1 MAELSTLGAVIKA
14 AYEGET
20 NTNAFTDALQAKL
33 NGIAAGA
40 DVTPA
45 LADVATSGAYGDLTG
60 TPTLGTAAAQNVGAF
75 ATAAQGALAE
85 SAVQPGDLGTAA
97 AQDASAFA
105 TAAQGALADTAIQSV
120 PQGTAVAD
128 AVDESDVVAQFNE
141 LLASLRGAGLIAT

>member
-14 AYEGET
+14 AYEGEE
-20 NTNAFTDALQAKL
+20 NTNAFTDALQNKL

-40 DVTPA
+40 DVTPE

-60 TPTLGTAAAQNVGAF
+60 TPTLGTAA
-75 ATAAQGALAE
+75 
-85 SAVQPGDLGTAA
+85 SQPS
-97 AQDASAFA
+97 SAFA

-128 AVDESDVVAQFNE
+128 AVDETEVVAQFNA
-141 LLASLRGAGLIAT
+141 LLASLRGAGLIAS

>member
-1 MAELSTLGAVIKA
+1 MAELSTLGAVIKT
-14 AYEGET
+14 AYEGEA
-20 NTNAFTDALQAKL
+20 NTNVFTDGEKSKL

-75 ATAAQGALAE
+75 ATAAQGALA
-85 SAVQPGDLGTAA
+85 
-97 AQDASAFA
+97 
-105 TAAQGALADTAIQSV
+105 DTAIQSV

-128 AVDESDVVAQFNE
+128 AVDEADIVAQFNA
-141 LLASLRGAGLIAT
+141 LLASLRGAGLIAS

>member
-14 AYEGET
+14 AYEGEA
-20 NTNAFTDALQAKL
+20 NTNAFTDGEKSKL

-75 ATAAQGALAE
+75 ATAAQGALA
-85 SAVQPGDLGTAA
+85 
-97 AQDASAFA
+97 
-105 TAAQGALADTAIQSV
+105 DTAIQSV

-128 AVDESDVVAQFNE
+128 AVDETDVVAQFNA
-141 LLASLRGAGLIAT
+141 LLASLRGAGLISS